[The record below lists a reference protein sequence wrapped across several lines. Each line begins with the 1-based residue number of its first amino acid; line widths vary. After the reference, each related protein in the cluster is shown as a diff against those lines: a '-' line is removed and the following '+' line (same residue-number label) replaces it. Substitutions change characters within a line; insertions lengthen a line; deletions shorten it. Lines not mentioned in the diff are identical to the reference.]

1 MSFIEE
7 IKERARQDIKKI
19 VMPETS
25 DRRTLI
31 AAGQIIREGIA
42 DVIMVGKYKKIMEGA
57 HWLDLDL
64 SKVTVVDPEHF
75 ERLDEY
81 TETLFELRKSKGM
94 TLEAARAN
102 LLNDYLMFGVMMVK
116 MKDADGMVA
125 GACHATADVLR
136 PSLQILRTAPGVEL
150 VSGFFVLDVPNCELG
165 ENGTFLMADCGLNQD
180 PTAEELA
187 CIANS
192 SARSF
197 TNLVGAK
204 PIVAMLSHSTKG
216 SAHHPLV
223 DKMVEA
229 TKIAKDK

>member
-94 TLEAARAN
+94 TL
-102 LLNDYLMFGVMMVK
+102 
-116 MKDADGMVA
+116 
-125 GACHATADVLR
+125 
-136 PSLQILRTAPGVEL
+136 
-150 VSGFFVLDVPNCELG
+150 
-165 ENGTFLMADCGLNQD
+165 
-180 PTAEELA
+180 
-187 CIANS
+187 
-192 SARSF
+192 
-197 TNLVGAK
+197 
-204 PIVAMLSHSTKG
+204 
-216 SAHHPLV
+216 
-223 DKMVEA
+223 
-229 TKIAKDK
+229 

>member
-81 TETLFELRKSKGM
+81 T
-94 TLEAARAN
+94 
-102 LLNDYLMFGVMMVK
+102 
-116 MKDADGMVA
+116 
-125 GACHATADVLR
+125 
-136 PSLQILRTAPGVEL
+136 
-150 VSGFFVLDVPNCELG
+150 
-165 ENGTFLMADCGLNQD
+165 
-180 PTAEELA
+180 
-187 CIANS
+187 
-192 SARSF
+192 
-197 TNLVGAK
+197 
-204 PIVAMLSHSTKG
+204 
-216 SAHHPLV
+216 
-223 DKMVEA
+223 
-229 TKIAKDK
+229 